1 MRSAEVIKILLV
13 EDDAGDHFLF
23 KEYLSDIKN
32 YSYSLTWANSYE
44 QGVELVQQRG
54 HDIYFF
60 DYLLGAK
67 TGLDLVQECFSDIID
82 VPIIILTGLGNQEA
96 DLKAMELGVSDYLVK
111 DEIDPEKLERTIRY
125 SIGQSQMLKK
135 LKASETKFRSIFEN
149 SHDIIYVSDSE
160 GNLLDINKSAENL
173 FGYTH
178 EELLKMNTADL
189 YENKEERLKFVET
202 INATGICSNFE
213 VVLKD
218 KDGNKKFCTITAST
232 QRRDDD
238 DNIYYQ
244 GIIHDMTQRKKAEN
258 DLMIAEKLAITG
270 KIARILAHEVRNP
283 LTNINLSVEQ
293 LEEDLKSEEE
303 YQPYF
308 NIIKRN
314 SKRINDLVTELIEN
328 SKPTELKASKLTLQS
343 ILQSTIE
350 LARDRAELKNI
361 KIITE
366 FENQEIEI
374 DADESKLKIALLNII
389 MNAIEAVEANAGEIR
404 IAYKCANKKCLIS
417 IGDNG
422 CGIQEEYLTK
432 IFDPYFTGK
441 STGVGL
447 GLATTRSIINMHN
460 GKIDVQTQVGKGTVF
475 HIELNQLLAN

>member
-1 MRSAEVIKILLV
+1 MKSAETIKILLV

-44 QGVELVQQRG
+44 QGVELVKNKE

-67 TGLDLVQECFSDIID
+67 TGLDMVQECFSDIID
-82 VPIIILTGLGNQEA
+82 VPVIILTGLGNQEA

-149 SHDIIYVSDSE
+149 SHDIIYVSDKN

-173 FGYTH
+173 FGYSH
-178 EELLKMNTADL
+178 EELLKMNTSDL
-189 YENKEERLKFVET
+189 YDNKDDRRKFVEAM
-202 INATGICSNFE
+202 NSSGICSNFE
-213 VVLKD
+213 VILRD
-218 KDGNKKFCTITAST
+218 KKGDKKFCTITASI

-238 DNIYYQ
+238 NNIYYQ
-244 GIIHDMTQRKKAEN
+244 GIIHDMTQRKKAEH

-293 LEEDLKSEEE
+293 LEEDLRDQ

-308 NIIKRN
+308 DIIKRN

-328 SKPTELKASKLTLQS
+328 SKPTELRASKLTLES
-343 ILQSTIE
+343 ILKSTIE

-361 KIITE
+361 KIITD
-366 FENQEIEI
+366 FEKEQIEI
-374 DADESKLKIALLNII
+374 DADESKLKIALLNIL

-404 IAYKCANKKCLIS
+404 ITYKCKNRKCLIS
-417 IGDNG
+417 ISDNG
-422 CGIQEEYLTK
+422 CGIKEEYLNK

-460 GKIDVQTQVGKGTVF
+460 GKIEVETKLGKGTIF
-475 HIELNQLLAN
+475 HIELDQLIAN

>member
-1 MRSAEVIKILLV
+1 MKTSQKIKILLV

-23 KEYLSDIKN
+23 KEYLGDIKN
-32 YSYSLTWANSYE
+32 YSYSLTWASSYE
-44 QGVELVQQRG
+44 QGIELVKKRE

-60 DYLLGAK
+60 DYLLGVK
-67 TGLDLVQECFSDIID
+67 TGLDLIQESFTDIID
-82 VPIIILTGLGNQEA
+82 VPVIILTGLGNQEA
-96 DLKAMELGVSDYLVK
+96 DMKAMQLGVSDYLVK

-149 SHDIIYVSDSE
+149 SHDVIYVSDIE

-178 EELLKMNTADL
+178 DELLSMNTSDL
-189 YENKEERLKFVET
+189 YDDKQDRQKFIEA
-202 INATGICSNFE
+202 IHRTGIYSNFE
-213 VVLKD
+213 VTLRD
-218 KDGNKKFCTITAST
+218 KFGNKKFCTITASI
-232 QRRDDD
+232 QRRDE
-238 DNIYYQ
+238 NGNVVYQ
-244 GIIHDMTQRKKAEN
+244 GIIHDMTKRKKAEH

-293 LEEDLKSEEE
+293 LEEDLRDQD
-303 YQPYF
+303 YQAYF
-308 NIIKRN
+308 EIIKRN

-328 SKPTELKASKLTLQS
+328 SKPAELKASKLAIRS
-343 ILQSTIE
+343 IIQNTIE
-350 LARDRAELKNI
+350 LAKDRAALKNI
-361 KIITE
+361 KIVTE
-366 FENQEIEI
+366 FTNDPIQI
-374 DADESKLKIALLNII
+374 DGDESKLKIALLNII
-389 MNAIEAVEANAGEIR
+389 MNAIEAVESNAGVIK
-404 IAYKCANKKCLIS
+404 ITYKCENNKCLIS

-422 CGIQEEYLTK
+422 CGIRDEHLSK

-447 GLATTRSIINMHN
+447 GLATTRSIINMHK
-460 GKIDVQTQVGKGTVF
+460 GKIEVETEVGKGTVF
-475 HIELNQLLAN
+475 HIELDHLVAN

>member
-1 MRSAEVIKILLV
+1 MKPSEIIKILLV

-32 YSYSLTWANSYE
+32 YSYSLTWACSYE
-44 QGVELVQQRG
+44 QGLELVKKKE

-60 DYLLGAK
+60 DYLLGVK
-67 TGLDLVQECFSDIID
+67 TGLDLIQESFSDIID

-96 DLKAMELGVSDYLVK
+96 DMKAMELGVSDYLVK

-149 SHDIIYVSDSE
+149 SHDVIYISDKE
-160 GNLLDINKSAENL
+160 GRLIDVNKSAENL

-178 EELLKMNTADL
+178 DELLAMNTVEL
-189 YENKEERLKFVET
+189 YNDKEDRKVFIDAINK
-202 INATGICSNFE
+202 TGIFSNFE
-213 VVLKD
+213 VILKD
-218 KDGNKKFCTITAST
+218 KFGNKKFCTITASI
-232 QRRDDD
+232 QRRDD
-238 DNIYYQ
+238 NGNVIYQ
-244 GIIHDMTQRKKAEN
+244 GIIHDMTKRKKAEH

-293 LEEDLKSEEE
+293 LEEDLKEKDF
-303 YQPYF
+303 QAYF
-308 NIIKRN
+308 EIIKRN

-328 SKPTELKASKLTLQS
+328 SKPAELKSSKLAVKS
-343 ILQSTIE
+343 IIHDTIE

-366 FENQEIEI
+366 FANEPIQI

-389 MNAIEAVEANAGEIR
+389 MNAIEAVESNAGVIKITYRCENN
-404 IAYKCANKKCLIS
+404 KCFIS

-422 CGIQEEYLTK
+422 CGIKEEYLAK

-447 GLATTRSIINMHN
+447 GLATTRTIIHMHK
-460 GKIDVQTQVGKGTVF
+460 GKIDVETEVGKGTVF
-475 HIELNQLLAN
+475 HIELDQMLAN

>member
-1 MRSAEVIKILLV
+1 MKSSEAIKILLV

-32 YSYSLTWANSYE
+32 YSYSLTWANSYDL
-44 QGVELVQQRG
+44 GVELVKKRE

-67 TGLDLVQECFSDIID
+67 TGLDLVQQCFSDIID
-82 VPIIILTGLGNQEA
+82 VPVIILTGLGNQEA
-96 DLKAMELGVSDYLVK
+96 DMKAMELGVSDYLVK

-149 SHDIIYVSDSE
+149 SHDIIYVSDID

-173 FGYTH
+173 FGYSH

-189 YENKEERLKFVET
+189 YDNKEDRLNFVDV
-202 INATGICSNFE
+202 INETGICSNFE
-213 VVLKD
+213 VTLRD
-218 KDGNKKFCTITAST
+218 KEGNKKFCTITASI

-238 DNIYYQ
+238 NNVYYQ
-244 GIIHDMTQRKKAEN
+244 GIIHDMTQRKKAEH

-293 LEEDLKSEEE
+293 LEEDLKDE

-308 NIIKRN
+308 DIIKRN

-328 SKPTELKASKLTLQS
+328 SKPTELKASKSTLQS
-343 ILQSTIE
+343 ILQGTIE
-350 LARDRAELKNI
+350 LAKDRANLKNI
-361 KIITE
+361 KIITD
-366 FENQEIEI
+366 FENESIEI
-374 DADESKLKIALLNII
+374 DADESKLKIALLNVL

-404 IAYKCANKKCLIS
+404 IAYKCENEKCMIS

-422 CGIQEEYLTK
+422 CGIKDEYLHK

-460 GKIDVQTQVGKGTVF
+460 GTIEVETQLGKGTVF
-475 HIELNQLLAN
+475 HIKLNQLIAN

>member
-1 MRSAEVIKILLV
+1 MKTAEAIRILLV

-44 QGVELVQQRG
+44 QGIEYVKKKE

-67 TGLDLVQECFSDIID
+67 TGLDLVQESFSDIID
-82 VPIIILTGLGNQEA
+82 VPVIILTGLGNQEA

-149 SHDIIYVSDSE
+149 SHDVIYVSDKA
-160 GNLLDINKSAENL
+160 GRLLDINKSAENL

-178 EELLKMNTADL
+178 DELLSMNTSDL
-189 YENKEERLKFVET
+189 YNDREDRMKFIDAINK
-202 INATGICSNFE
+202 TGIYSNFE
-213 VVLKD
+213 VTLKD
-218 KDGNKKFCTITAST
+218 KYGSKKFCSITASI
-232 QRRDDD
+232 QRRDE
-238 DNIYYQ
+238 NGNVFYQ
-244 GIIHDMTQRKKAEN
+244 GIIHDMTQRKKAES

-293 LEEDLKSEEE
+293 LEEDVKDEA

-308 NIIKRN
+308 DIIKRN
-314 SKRINDLVTELIEN
+314 SRRINDLVTELIEN
-328 SKPTELKASKLTLQS
+328 SKPTELKAGKLPLKA
-343 ILQSTIE
+343 ILNSTIE
-350 LARDRAELKNI
+350 LARDRAALKNI
-361 KIITE
+361 KIISD
-366 FENQEIEI
+366 FSDDHIDI
-374 DADESKLKIALLNII
+374 DADESKLKIALLNIL
-389 MNAIEAVEANAGEIR
+389 MNAIEAVEANDGVIK
-404 IAYKCANKKCLIS
+404 ITYKCENMKCLIS
-417 IGDNG
+417 IADNG
-422 CGIQEEYLTK
+422 CGICDENLAK

-447 GLATTRSIINMHN
+447 GLATTRSIINMHK
-460 GKIDVQTQVGKGTVF
+460 GKIDVETEVGKGTSF
-475 HIELNQLLAN
+475 HIQLNQVSAN

>member
-1 MRSAEVIKILLV
+1 MKSAEAIKILLV

-44 QGVELVQQRG
+44 QGVELVKKKE

-67 TGLDLVQECFSDIID
+67 TGLDLVQQCFSDIID
-82 VPIIILTGLGNQEA
+82 VPVIILTGLGNQEA
-96 DLKAMELGVSDYLVK
+96 DMKAMELGVSDYLVK

-149 SHDIIYVSDSE
+149 SHDIIYVSDSD

-173 FGYTH
+173 FGYSH
-178 EELLKMNTADL
+178 DELLKMNTADL
-189 YENKEERLKFVET
+189 YDNKEDRLSFVEM
-202 INATGICSNFE
+202 INNTGICSNFE
-213 VVLKD
+213 VTLRD
-218 KDGNKKFCTITAST
+218 KEGNKKFCTITASI
-232 QRRDDD
+232 QRRDEDN
-238 DNIYYQ
+238 NIYYQ
-244 GIIHDMTQRKKAEN
+244 GIIHDMTQRKKAEH

-293 LEEDLKSEEE
+293 LEEDLKDE

-308 NIIKRN
+308 DIIKRN

-328 SKPTELKASKLTLQS
+328 SKPTELKASKSTLQS
-343 ILQSTIE
+343 ILQGTIE
-350 LARDRAELKNI
+350 LAKDRANLKNI
-361 KIITE
+361 KIITD
-366 FENQEIEI
+366 FENESIEI
-374 DADESKLKIALLNII
+374 DADESKLKIALLNVL

-404 IAYKCANKKCLIS
+404 IAYKCENKKCMIS

-422 CGIQEEYLTK
+422 CGIKDEYLHK

-460 GKIDVQTQVGKGTVF
+460 GKIDVETQLGKGTVF
-475 HIELNQLLAN
+475 RIELNQLIAN

>member
-1 MRSAEVIKILLV
+1 MKSAEAIKILLV

-44 QGVELVQQRG
+44 QGVELVKNKE

-67 TGLDLVQECFSDIID
+67 TGLDLVQQCFSDIID
-82 VPIIILTGLGNQEA
+82 VPVIILTGLGNQEA
-96 DLKAMELGVSDYLVK
+96 DMKAMELGVSDYLVK

-149 SHDIIYVSDSE
+149 SHDIIYVSDGD

-173 FGYTH
+173 FGYSH
-178 EELLKMNTADL
+178 DELLTMNTADL
-189 YENKEERLKFVET
+189 YDNKEDRFKFVDM
-202 INATGICSNFE
+202 INQTGICSNFE
-213 VVLKD
+213 VTLRD
-218 KDGNKKFCTITAST
+218 KDGNKKFCTITASI

-244 GIIHDMTQRKKAEN
+244 GIIHDMTQRKKAEH

-293 LEEDLKSEEE
+293 LEEDLKDE

-308 NIIKRN
+308 DIIKRN

-328 SKPTELKASKLTLQS
+328 SKPTELKASKSTLQS
-343 ILQSTIE
+343 ILQGTIE
-350 LARDRAELKNI
+350 LAKDRANLKNI
-361 KIITE
+361 KIITD
-366 FENQEIEI
+366 FENESIEI
-374 DADESKLKIALLNII
+374 DADESKLKIALLNVL

-404 IAYKCANKKCLIS
+404 IAYKCQNDKCLIS

-422 CGIQEEYLTK
+422 CGIKDEYLHK

-460 GKIDVQTQVGKGTVF
+460 GKIEVETQLGKGTVF
-475 HIELNQLLAN
+475 HIELNQLIAN

>member
-1 MRSAEVIKILLV
+1 MKPHEVIKILLV

-32 YSYSLTWANSYE
+32 YSYSLTWACSYE
-44 QGVELVQQRG
+44 QGVELVNKRE

-67 TGLDLVQECFSDIID
+67 TGLDLIQESFTDIID
-82 VPIIILTGLGNQEA
+82 VPVIILTGLGNQEA
-96 DLKAMELGVSDYLVK
+96 DMKAMQLGVSDYLVK

-149 SHDIIYVSDSE
+149 SHDVIYVSDKE
-160 GNLLDINKSAENL
+160 GRLLDINKSAENL

-178 EELLKMNTADL
+178 EELLSMNASDL
-189 YENKEERLKFVET
+189 YNDKEDRIKFIDAINK
-202 INATGICSNFE
+202 TGIYSNFE

-218 KDGNKKFCTITAST
+218 KLGNKKFCSITSSI
-232 QRRDDD
+232 QRRDENG
-238 DNIYYQ
+238 NIIYQ
-244 GIIHDMTQRKKAEN
+244 GIIHDMTQRKKAEH

-293 LEEDLKSEEE
+293 LEEDLQDKNF
-303 YQPYF
+303 QTYF
-308 NIIKRN
+308 EIIKRN

-328 SKPTELKASKLTLQS
+328 SKPAELKASKLALKS
-343 ILQSTIE
+343 IIQNTIE
-350 LARDRAELKNI
+350 LAKDRAELKNI
-361 KIITE
+361 KIVTDFSSDPI
-366 FENQEIEI
+366 QI
-374 DADESKLKIALLNII
+374 DGDESKLKIALLNVI
-389 MNAIEAVEANAGEIR
+389 MNAIEAVESNAGIIKIGYR
-404 IAYKCANKKCLIS
+404 CVNQKCLIS

-422 CGIQEEYLTK
+422 CGIHEDHLSR
-432 IFDPYFTGK
+432 IFDPYYTGK

-447 GLATTRSIINMHN
+447 GLATTRSIIHMHK
-460 GKIDVQTQVGKGTVF
+460 GKIDVETEVGKGTVF
-475 HIELNQLLAN
+475 HIELDQLQFH